1 MLVFSQGNG
10 YLLSLF
16 TAEIDFWEGNLTVF
30 IKIVT
35 LDLYINPFPQG
46 QLQIN

>member
-1 MLVFSQGNG
+1 MSVFSQGNR

-16 TAEIDFWEGNLTVF
+16 TAEIGFWEGNLTVF